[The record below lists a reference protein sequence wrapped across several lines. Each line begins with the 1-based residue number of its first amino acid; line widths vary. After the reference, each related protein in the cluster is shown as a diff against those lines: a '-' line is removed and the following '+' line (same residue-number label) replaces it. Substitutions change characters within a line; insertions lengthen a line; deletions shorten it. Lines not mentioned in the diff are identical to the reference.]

1 MQVRVVPNF
10 KHPRMSSARI
20 VIANET
26 VPIGSRANEGIET
39 IFHSQRSSFSSSG
52 FEVEGYDTQLMS
64 ISPDF
69 QAVGQFLIIQRDQ
82 SVGGRNAALSAIE
95 VIAYCPGSD
104 VPNSPEK
111 PSEGDL
117 DPGTPG
123 FPHCT
128 DFFTQ
133 GTQPAPEAKPLSLI
147 QSQCRAARGKN
158 LGKTSAQ
165 MGTKRP
171 FARPRVSPTPP

>member
-1 MQVRVVPNF
+1 
-10 KHPRMSSARI
+10 MSSARI

-26 VPIGSRANEGIET
+26 MPIGSRANEGIESV
-39 IFHSQRSSFSSSG
+39 IHSQCSSFSSSG

-64 ISPDF
+64 ISPEF
-69 QAVGQFLIIQRDQ
+69 QAVGQYLIIQRDQ

-117 DPGTPG
+117 NPGTPG
-123 FPHCT
+123 FPH
-128 DFFTQ
+128 
-133 GTQPAPEAKPLSLI
+133 
-147 QSQCRAARGKN
+147 
-158 LGKTSAQ
+158 
-165 MGTKRP
+165 
-171 FARPRVSPTPP
+171 

>member
-1 MQVRVVPNF
+1 MG
-10 KHPRMSSARI
+10 PRMSSARI

-39 IFHSQRSSFSSSG
+39 VILSQNSSFSSSG

-64 ISPDF
+64 ISPEF
-69 QAVGQFLIIQRDQ
+69 QAVGQYLIIQRDQ

-111 PSEGDL
+111 PSEGVSTCSGGKALVPDSITMSSRRRRKL
-117 DPGTPG
+117 GED
-123 FPHCT
+123 
-128 DFFTQ
+128 
-133 GTQPAPEAKPLSLI
+133 K
-147 QSQCRAARGKN
+147 CR
-158 LGKTSAQ
+158 
-165 MGTKRP
+165 
-171 FARPRVSPTPP
+171 

>member
-1 MQVRVVPNF
+1 
-10 KHPRMSSARI
+10 MSSARI

-39 IFHSQRSSFSSSG
+39 VIHSQSSSFSSSG

-64 ISPDF
+64 ISPEF
-69 QAVGQFLIIQRDQ
+69 QAIGQYLIIQRDQ

-117 DPGTPG
+117 DWNSWIPTLILLPRGIKLLRRQSPC
-123 FPHCT
+123 P
-128 DFFTQ
+128 FFNHNVEPQ
-133 GTQPAPEAKPLSLI
+133 EAKTWGRQVLRWEQRDRLHD
-147 QSQCRAARGKN
+147 QE
-158 LGKTSAQ
+158 
-165 MGTKRP
+165 
-171 FARPRVSPTPP
+171 